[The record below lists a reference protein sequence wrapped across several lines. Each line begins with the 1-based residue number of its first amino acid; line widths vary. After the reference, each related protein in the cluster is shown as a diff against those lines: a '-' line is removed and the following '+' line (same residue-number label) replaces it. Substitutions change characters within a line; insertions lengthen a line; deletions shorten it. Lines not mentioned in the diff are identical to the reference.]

1 MSKDGRACAQTY
13 CLDAQIADSA
23 CSATAYLCGA
33 KANLGTIGVS
43 GAVPRFACAAGADA
57 RNHVSSLAA
66 WALRDGRDAGVV
78 TTTRITHASP
88 AGAYAHSAERN
99 WESDAD
105 VRADAQDAAACADIA
120 HQLVHGDTG
129 RQFKVSRFEHGA
141 DSFE

>member
-1 MSKDGRACAQTY
+1 MSKHGRACAQTY

-78 TTTRITHASP
+78 TTTRVTHASP
-88 AGAYAHSAERN
+88 AGVYAHTADRD

-105 VRADAQDAAACADIA
+105 VRDAGHDPAVCPDIA
-120 HQLVHGDTG
+120 QQLVTSYPGNHL
-129 RQFKVSRFEHGA
+129 KVCPTLPKK
-141 DSFE
+141 